1 MRRGKVEKS
10 STFLFQ
16 KKLNLRYYLPR
27 LTLGTMDTN
36 VVRIPFFFVV
46 LCQPNVSCLPEIKD
60 CCLCFGQGRLFGQVG
75 FVCRLVCLPKV
86 PDLQRWLIGEG
97 QPCTKTHV
105 AVIMC
110 PQGKVAIKNI
120 IQSRHILFVGVNHKR
135 KTKAFSYG
143 NVFSH

>member
-1 MRRGKVEKS
+1 MKITWVSPYFGK
-10 STFLFQ
+10 
-16 KKLNLRYYLPR
+16 PP
-27 LTLGTMDTN
+27 

-46 LCQPNVSCLPEIKD
+46 LCQPNVSFLPEIKD
-60 CCLCFGQGRLFGQVG
+60 CCLCVGQGRLFGQVG

-86 PDLQRWLIGEG
+86 PDLQRWLIGEC
-97 QPCTKTHV
+97 QPCTKTHI

-120 IQSRHILFVGVNHKR
+120 IQSSHILFVSINHES
-135 KTKAFSYG
+135 KAKPFCYG

>member
-1 MRRGKVEKS
+1 MNRKMRHGYRQPAFWQYQCCTHTLLVCCTV
-10 STFLFQ
+10 STECFLSAE
-16 KKLNLRYYLPR
+16 L
-27 LTLGTMDTN
+27 
-36 VVRIPFFFVV
+36 
-46 LCQPNVSCLPEIKD
+46 KD
-60 CCLCFGQGRLFGQVG
+60 CCLCVGQGRLFGQVG

-86 PDLQRWLIGEG
+86 PDLQRWLIGEC

-120 IQSRHILFVGVNHKR
+120 IQSSHILFVGINHES
-135 KTKAFSYG
+135 KAKPFCYG

>member
-1 MRRGKVEKS
+1 MKITWVSPYFGK
-10 STFLFQ
+10 
-16 KKLNLRYYLPR
+16 PP
-27 LTLGTMDTN
+27 

-46 LCQPNVSCLPEIKD
+46 LCQPNVSFLLEIKD
-60 CCLCFGQGRLFGQVG
+60 CCLCVGQGRLFGQVG

-86 PDLQRWLIGEG
+86 PDLQRWLIGEC

-120 IQSRHILFVGVNHKR
+120 IQSSHILFVSINHES
-135 KTKAFSYG
+135 KAKPFCYG